1 MAKMKAYLLIFVC
14 CLALNSV
21 SGASEGVEVTLHVTD
36 QFNEK
41 SNDPKWLNSKESIGQ
56 IFLPA
61 TAKISF
67 LSVNIFRPESKIG
80 NVTPYKGPAPLT
92 LKLWQ
97 VKDSLENAKTE
108 PPSAS
113 CSDESAFDVEHDKF
127 FEVNKEVEAGQKY
140 YFELS
145 APETSAPCYYYSYQY
160 GGAPYA
166 GGEFYKGGNPWNGS
180 ALRFKTYCPVKLE
193 SNTVIESKVP
203 EILEIRFNKKVD
215 KNNVKAFI
223 AGPCGTIKI
232 NKHWKNANTLLLQGK
247 IPTYPADEAVYK
259 TYVSF
264 PDPDTGVCQAQVF
277 TFSYKKAQK

>member
-1 MAKMKAYLLIFVC
+1 MKAYLLILVFC
-14 CLALNSV
+14 CSV
-21 SGASEGVEVTLHVTD
+21 SCALMADVAVEATAHVPD

-41 SNDPKWLNSKESIGQ
+41 SNDPKWLYSKDPIGQ
-56 IFLPA
+56 TFLPSA
-61 TAKISF
+61 AKISF
-67 LSVNIFRPESKIG
+67 LSVNIFRLETKVG
-80 NVTPYKGPAPLT
+80 DVTPYKGPAPLT
-92 LKLWQ
+92 LKLWP
-97 VKDSLENAKTE
+97 VKESLEKAKSE
-108 PPSAS
+108 PPAAS
-113 CSDESAFDVEHDKF
+113 CSDESSFDVEHDKF
-127 FEVNKEVEAGQKY
+127 FEVNKEMEAGQKY

-145 APETSAPCYYYSYQY
+145 TPETPAPCYYYSYQY

-215 KNNVKAFI
+215 KNSVKAFI
-223 AGPCGTIKI
+223 AGPCGTIKMD
-232 NKHWKNANTLLLQGK
+232 KHWKNANTLLLQGK

-264 PDPDTGVCQAQVF
+264 PDPDNGVCQVQVF